1 MMMCVTLAPKGL
13 SFKTKRERGSQRMML
28 CEPERGHRGEEGGE
42 GRERGRGLDTMVAL
56 VPLMASPPRWAGDVR
71 WQSPPRWS
79 RQMALGCGA
88 AATLTEHRN
97 WLLQPSSAR
106 S

>member
-42 GRERGRGLDTMVAL
+42 GERGEGGSWTQWW
-56 VPLMASPPRWAGDVR
+56 RWCL
-71 WQSPPRWS
+71 S
-79 RQMALGCGA
+79 
-88 AATLTEHRN
+88 
-97 WLLQPSSAR
+97 WLLLPGGLVT
-106 S
+106 

>member
-1 MMMCVTLAPKGL
+1 
-13 SFKTKRERGSQRMML
+13 
-28 CEPERGHRGEEGGE
+28 
-42 GRERGRGLDTMVAL
+42 MVAL